1 MEESRLPRETE
12 RRRVTVMFADITG
25 FTSLTERSDTEQAY
39 EAVTGC
45 LKLLDGIARKHG
57 GSVDKYLGD
66 CIMAVFGLPLALEEA
81 PKAAVNAAIEMLR
94 RVHDYS
100 REAGIDPPLDVHIG
114 INTGLAIS
122 GDVSGPILREFAV
135 MGDPVNIA
143 ARLKDLAPPGR
154 VYVGPETQRYTAG
167 EFEYRPLQALSLKG
181 KSEKVPSY
189 ELLSQRE
196 RLYRARG
203 ERSHSIFSALVGRE
217 EAWQALQGELAAL
230 REGRG
235 GIAAVVADAGLGK
248 TRLIDE
254 LQRSLEGEDIGWQEG
269 RAVPIGRNL
278 AYHTIADLLRN
289 WAGITEDDEDKSA
302 RGKLEAAVEGFPEA
316 EAVVPVLASITG
328 LKLGADDRRRL
339 RQTPGDA
346 MDHVIVRTITEI
358 LRSAARRRPFVLFF
372 EDLHWADAA
381 SIQLLETVARL
392 AGELPILVLFAARP
406 GFPETS
412 GRLLRFLEES
422 QGQRLRRVELTPL
435 GRGDARK
442 LLRNLVG
449 QGDVPS
455 EFLAR
460 VEAKAG
466 GNPFFLEEVVR
477 ALLASGAL
485 RKGER
490 GLHATESLPQVAI
503 PDTVHEVIMS
513 RVDRLP
519 PETRQVLQA
528 AAVIGRTIHRAVM
541 LAVIPEEIDLI
552 DRLVDLERLEMLE
565 RRDRAGSEFG
575 FRHPLIQEVAYD
587 SILRATREKLH
598 RDVARAIEDHL
609 PDSVPGFYGMLA
621 FHFGLGKDAES
632 AEEYLFKAGDEATRL
647 GAAEEALHFFEEAAA
662 RYIEL
667 HGEGGDPR
675 KKALLE
681 RNIALA
687 HSNRGEQGQAVD
699 HINRALVHL
708 GERIPRG
715 RTALGAEA
723 ARGVLSVV
731 AELYLSRGRGGR
743 PPADPDRRAVIELMF
758 DRARAQATTA
768 PVRFV
773 FDAFST
779 FRKLRAVD
787 PRSVE
792 RSGGMYAGMVGPL
805 SFSGLSFS
813 FARRFLALAEPL
825 VRSEDVAERFLFEL
839 MRFVHGH
846 LAGEWEDG
854 CEIERG
860 AVDET
865 LRLGVIW
872 DVTNYL
878 GLLAERRLMQG
889 RFADARALIAEL
901 EKIAELYQYDLA
913 RSTHRG
919 LEAFLK
925 LEEGRAAQALRAA
938 DLYYTEHQEPMFNLL
953 ALGAKAKAELL
964 LGELAAAAETL
975 GRGEMILADAGIM
988 PPYHASSLW
997 RSRLLFDLRELE
1009 GARAQGERRL
1019 ARRAAKAARASA
1031 KQALAAV
1038 AKAALR
1044 RPEVW
1049 RLEGRRRWLAGDR
1062 KGGLAWLRR
1071 SLLEAERLG
1080 MAPERA
1086 RTLAELAARLAD
1098 PDSPARELEG
1108 RDALQC
1114 LSEAESAFSK
1124 LEIDFDLGEPRP

>member
-1 MEESRLPRETE
+1 M
-12 RRRVTVMFADITG
+12 
-25 FTSLTERSDTEQAY
+25 
-39 EAVTGC
+39 
-45 LKLLDGIARKHG
+45 
-57 GSVDKYLGD
+57 
-66 CIMAVFGLPLALEEA
+66 
-81 PKAAVNAAIEMLR
+81 
-94 RVHDYS
+94 
-100 REAGIDPPLDVHIG
+100 
-114 INTGLAIS
+114 
-122 GDVSGPILREFAV
+122 PI
-135 MGDPVNIA
+135 
-143 ARLKDLAPPGR
+143 
-154 VYVGPETQRYTAG
+154 
-167 EFEYRPLQALSLKG
+167 
-181 KSEKVPSY
+181 Y

-203 ERSHSIFSALVGRE
+203 ERSRSICSALVGRD
-217 EAWQALQGELAAL
+217 EAWQALQGELSAL
-230 REGRG
+230 HEGRG

-248 TRLIDE
+248 TRLVDE
-254 LQRSLEGEDIGWQEG
+254 LRRAIEGEDVGWQEG
-269 RAVPIGRNL
+269 RAVPIGRTL
-278 AYHTIADLLRN
+278 AYHAIADLLRN
-289 WAGITEDDEDKSA
+289 WAGITEDDEDRSA
-302 RGKLEAAVEGFPEA
+302 RSKLEAAVGVTELPEA
-316 EAVVPVLASITG
+316 AAVVPVLASITG
-328 LKLGADDRRRL
+328 LPLGADDRRRL

-346 MDHVIVRTITEI
+346 MDHVIVRTTTEI

-381 SIQLLETVARL
+381 SIQLLETVVHL
-392 AGELPILVLFAARP
+392 AGELPILFLFAARP

-412 GRLLRFLEES
+412 GRMLRFLEE
-422 QGQRLRRVELTPL
+422 QHGARLRRVELAPL
-435 GRGDARK
+435 GRGDARR

-460 VEAKAG
+460 IEAKAG
-466 GNPFFLEEVVR
+466 GNPFFLEEVMR

-485 RKGER
+485 RRDER
-490 GLHATESLPQVAI
+490 GLHATETLPQVAI

-513 RVDRLP
+513 RVDRLS

-528 AAVIGRTIHRAVM
+528 AAVIGRTVHRAVM

-552 DRLVDLERLEMLE
+552 DRLVELERLEMLE
-565 RRDRAGSEFG
+565 RRDRSGSEFG

-647 GAAEEALHFFEEAAA
+647 GAADEALHFFEEAAA

-675 KKALLE
+675 KKAQLE

-687 HSNRGEQGQAVD
+687 HSNRGDQAEAID
-699 HINRALVHL
+699 HINRALVQL
-708 GERIPRG
+708 GQRIARG
-715 RTALGAEA
+715 RVALAEEA
-723 ARGVLSVV
+723 ARGVLSVL

-743 PPADPDRRAVIELMF
+743 PPADPDQRAVIELMF

-805 SFSGLSFS
+805 AFSGLSFS

-825 VRSEDVAERFLFEL
+825 VRREDVAERFLFEL

-846 LAGEWEDG
+846 LAGEWDEAS
-854 CEIERG
+854 EVERG

-878 GLLAERRLMQG
+878 GLLAERRLLQG

-919 LEAFLK
+919 LEAFLQ
-925 LEEGRAAQALRAA
+925 LEEGHAREALRAA
-938 DLYYTEHQEPMFNLL
+938 ELYYTEHQEPMFNLL

-975 GRGEMILADAGIM
+975 GRGEGILGDAGIM

-997 RSRLLFDLRELE
+997 RSRLLFDVSELE
-1009 GARAQGERRL
+1009 RAQAQGERKL

-1031 KQALAAV
+1031 KRALATA

-1062 KGGLAWLRR
+1062 KGALAWLRR
-1071 SLLEAERLG
+1071 SLVEAERLG

-1098 PDSPARELEG
+1098 PASPLREVLG

-1114 LSEAESAFSK
+1114 LSEAESVFSK
-1124 LEIDFDLGEPRP
+1124 LEIEFDLGEPRP